1 MRVSRTWDSI
11 VSLLPKG
18 GETIWGN
25 LDWSA
30 EEGHGFSF
38 AEKGQASMSGNN
50 LNNSNGRR
58 SLQVKDPVKYG
69 RIISFGKVASQ
80 LPSSQLSTL
89 DSKVP
94 FSLFLF
100 FFLIDFFLNFF
111 ISDFLLN

>member
-38 AEKGQASMSGNN
+38 VKEGQASMSGNN
-50 LNNSNGRR
+50 LNNSNGKR
-58 SLQVKDPVKYG
+58 SLQVKDTVNYG
-69 RIISFGKVASQ
+69 RIISFGKEASQ
-80 LPSSQLSTL
+80 LPSSQLSSI

-94 FSLFLF
+94 FSSFYFSF
-100 FFLIDFFLNFF
+100 FVELTF
-111 ISDFLLN
+111 ILSTQ